1 MLRILRSKRAQT
13 TAEYA
18 ILIGLVVAA
27 LVAMQTYVK
36 RGLQGRMKDAT
47 DQFGV
52 QNPTLNTTPQ
62 YEPYYMQ
69 QSTTQNTNASDT
81 ENIALGGAVTRTNSD
96 TSTRTGT
103 QTYGW

>member
-47 DQFGV
+47 DQVGL
-52 QNPTLNTTPQ
+52 QNPSISATPQ

-69 QSTTQNTNASDT
+69 QAVTQNTTATDT
-81 ENIALGGAVTRTNSD
+81 ENIALGGAVNRTDNS

-103 QTYGW
+103 QTFGW